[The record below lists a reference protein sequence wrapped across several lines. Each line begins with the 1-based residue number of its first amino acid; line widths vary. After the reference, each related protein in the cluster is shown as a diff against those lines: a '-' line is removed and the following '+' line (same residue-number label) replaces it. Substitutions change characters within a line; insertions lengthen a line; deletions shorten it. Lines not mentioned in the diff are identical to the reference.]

1 MPDRKKTDE
10 PAMGKRGASGPGKM
24 ETARNASM
32 DEPSL
37 FISEKLYDDLGPKKV
52 VNIYEPKSG
61 LRAVVVVDSTARG
74 PAMGGIRMAPDVTTS
89 EVFRLARGMSLKTAA
104 ADLHLGGGK
113 SGIIA
118 DPHQAEEIRM
128 RIFRTFARA
137 IRDITEYIPGPDMGT
152 NEETIGYIWDEIGRG
167 ACRPRSMG
175 GIPLDEIGATAWGVV
190 EAAEVAAP
198 HVGLKLEGA
207 RVAIE
212 GFGNVGR
219 MAAKFFEERGAV
231 IVAASDSKGTACSDA
246 GLSCAE
252 LTETK
257 EKTGTVSNTSGAS
270 REPLE
275 ACLTVDCDILVPCAR
290 PDCINEANF
299 EQVKAKLIV
308 QGANVPA
315 TFDAEKKLH
324 DRGILSIPCF
334 IANAGGVICGAVEYY
349 GGTEQE
355 VFPTITHKIRRNVE
369 ELLWRV
375 KKHKQ
380 YPRDAGLEMARQRI
394 LTAMKYRL

>member
-1 MPDRKKTDE
+1 L
-10 PAMGKRGASGPGKM
+10 SQ
-24 ETARNASM
+24 N
-32 DEPSL
+32 
-37 FISEKLYDDLGPKKV
+37 FYDDLGPKKV
-52 VNIYEPKSG
+52 VHIYEPASS
-61 LRAVVVVDSTARG
+61 LRAIVVVDSTARG

-104 ADLHLGGGK
+104 ADLRLGGGK

-118 DPHQAEEIRM
+118 DPHQPEEVRE

-137 IRDITEYIPGPDMGT
+137 VRHITEYIPGPDMGT
-152 NEETIGYIWDEIGRG
+152 NEATIGYIRDEIGRG
-167 ACRPRSMG
+167 ACPPRSMG
-175 GIPLDEIGATAWGVV
+175 GIPLDEIGATSWGVV

-231 IVAASDSKGTACSDA
+231 VVAASDSKGTVCKPA

-257 EKTGTVSNTSGAS
+257 QNTGSVSNIEGAS
-270 REPLE
+270 RQPLE
-275 ACLTVDCDILVPCAR
+275 ACLTADCDILVPCAR
-290 PDCINEANF
+290 PDCIHEGNF
-299 EQVKAKLIV
+299 DQVKAKLII
-308 QGANVPA
+308 QGANVPI

-324 DRGILSIPCF
+324 DKGVLSIPCF

-349 GGTEQE
+349 GGSESE
-355 VFPTITHKIRRNVE
+355 VFPTITQKIRRNVE
-369 ELLWRV
+369 ELLHRV
-375 KKHKQ
+375 KERKQ
-380 YPRDAGLEMARQRI
+380 YPREAGLEMARERI
-394 LTAMKYRL
+394 LSAMKYRR